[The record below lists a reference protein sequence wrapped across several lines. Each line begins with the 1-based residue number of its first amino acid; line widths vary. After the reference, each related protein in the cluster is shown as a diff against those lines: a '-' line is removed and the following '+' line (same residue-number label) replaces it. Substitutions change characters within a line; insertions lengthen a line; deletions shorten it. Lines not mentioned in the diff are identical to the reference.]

1 MTMCFIIMYN
11 IEKIRFNKFFSPDL
25 KKKMKSLCKTFYYTT
40 VIKVI
45 TWIHGQ
51 SLHNFK
57 CHQSICQFTI
67 FVKWNQH
74 PMSTWLDLSQ
84 ACFFLSFLILFYSR
98 KPRRQG
104 YQVSIL
110 LHCIY
115 WFVVEGLDIRTAF
128 KIHKVYCIQ
137 NMFNDFTIYHYI

>member
-1 MTMCFIIMYN
+1 MKMCFIIMYN
-11 IEKIRFNKFFSPDL
+11 IEKIGFKKTKAISPLIWNLYITFN
-25 KKKMKSLCKTFYYTT
+25 YTT
-40 VIKVI
+40 TIKEI
-45 TWIHGQ
+45 PWIHGQ

-57 CHQSICQFTI
+57 GLQPICQFTI

-84 ACFFLSFLILFYSR
+84 ACFFFLFFLSFLILFYSR

-137 NMFNDFTIYHYI
+137 RHV

>member
-1 MTMCFIIMYN
+1 MCFIIMYN
-11 IEKIRFNKFFSPDL
+11 IEKIGFKKTEAISPL
-25 KKKMKSLCKTFYYTT
+25 IWKKKMKSLYITFYYTT
-40 VIKVI
+40 TMKEIP
-45 TWIHGQ
+45 WIHGQ

-57 CHQSICQFTI
+57 GLQSICQFTI

-128 KIHKVYCIQ
+128 KIHTVYCIQ
-137 NMFNDFTIYHYI
+137 KHV